1 MTLRIGAGR
10 VVSLVV
16 GFVLMLGA
24 REAAAADFDP
34 EAFFAGQSY
43 SVGAIDATFAKPEPF
58 TAKIT
63 GTVSNGVLSM
73 KETYSFPDAQRA
85 QRWSLRPIGNGAYV
99 GTVQTETGDG
109 VLREPRPVDGQVT
122 PSGGTLTYDGY
133 APNGKDILLHFRH
146 VMTMQPNGTLRTRV
160 AVSKLGL
167 PMGKADA
174 VIAKR
179 AEDLPK

>member
-1 MTLRIGAGR
+1 MTLRFGAGR
-10 VVSLVV
+10 FVSLVAGV
-16 GFVLMLGA
+16 VLILGA

-43 SVGAIDATFAKPEPF
+43 SAGAIDATFAKPEPF
-58 TAKIT
+58 TALIK

-73 KETYSFPDAQRA
+73 EETYSFADAQRA
-85 QRWSLRPIGNGAYV
+85 QRWSLRPVGNGAYV

-109 VLREPRPVDGQVT
+109 VLHEPRPVTGQVT

-133 APNGKDILLHFRH
+133 APNGKNVLLHFRH
-146 VMTMQPNGTLRTRV
+146 VMTMQPNGTIRTHV

-179 AEDLPK
+179 PEDLPK